1 MQLSV
6 AKPGRFSWILN
17 W

>member
-6 AKPGRFSWILN
+6 AKPGRFSWVLN